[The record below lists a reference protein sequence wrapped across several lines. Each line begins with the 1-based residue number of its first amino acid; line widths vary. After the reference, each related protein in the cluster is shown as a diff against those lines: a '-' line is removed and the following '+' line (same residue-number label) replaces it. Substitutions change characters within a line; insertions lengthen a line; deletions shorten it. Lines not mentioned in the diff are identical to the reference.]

1 MAGIY
6 VHIPFCTKACYY
18 CDFHFSTNTSKIEA
32 MSQAICKEI
41 TLRKDYLPNKNLQS
55 IYFGGGTPSLLS
67 EKQLTSILQSI
78 KKHFS
83 LEPNAEITL
92 EANPDDLSYEKLAML
107 KANGINRLS
116 IGIQSFQE
124 ARLQWMNRSHSA
136 KQALEVVKNA
146 RAAGFDQL
154 SIDLIYGLPDKDHQ
168 PFLYDLE
175 KAIKFDCDHISA
187 YCLTIEPRTVFGHKK
202 KEGKIV
208 EMEEELAAKQ
218 FEILIE
224 QLEKNGYEQYEISN
238 FAKRGKYAIHN
249 TAYWQQKPYLG
260 IGPSAHSY
268 NKVSRQFNV
277 ANNHKYLKA
286 LAANQLLFESELLT
300 NEQQINE
307 YIMTSLRT
315 MWGYNHKK
323 ALKNYEFDLLSE
335 RKNEIDKLL
344 KFGLIELNLPKIRLT
359 KKGRLQADWVAG
371 ELFL

>member
-6 VHIPFCTKACYY
+6 IHIPFCSKACHY
-18 CDFHFSTNTSKIEA
+18 CDFHFSTNISKIEE
-32 MSQAICKEI
+32 MSHAICKEI
-41 TLRKDYLPNKNLQS
+41 ALRKDYLTNKKLQS

-67 EKQLTSILQSI
+67 EKQLTSILQTI
-78 KKHFS
+78 KKNFS
-83 LEPNAEITL
+83 LASNAEITL
-92 EANPDDLSYEKLAML
+92 EANPDDLSTDKLAML
-107 KANGINRLS
+107 KASGINRLS

-154 SIDLIYGLPDKDHQ
+154 SIDLIYGLPDKDHE

-175 KAIKFDCDHISA
+175 QALKFDCDHISA

-202 KEGKIV
+202 KQGKIL
-208 EMEEELAAKQ
+208 EMEEEMAAKQ

-224 QLEKNGYEQYEISN
+224 QLEKHGYEQYEISN
-238 FAKRGKYAIHN
+238 FAKRSKYAVHN

-260 IGPSAHSY
+260 VGPSAHSY
-268 NKVSRQFNV
+268 NKVSRQFNI

-286 LAANQLLFESELLT
+286 LSVDKLLFEYEALSQ
-300 NEQQINE
+300 EQQINE
-307 YIMTSLRT
+307 YLMTSLRT
-315 MWGYNHKK
+315 MWGYDHSE
-323 ALKNYEFDLLSE
+323 ALKNYKFDLLSE

-344 KFGLIELNLPKIRLT
+344 QYGLIDISLHKIRLT